1 MNFRKIKSLLR
12 NKKFLIIL
20 TIFILIFSYFLFK
33 FTTSKKQ
40 STSYTTSKVEQGT
53 LINTISGSG
62 QVVSLDQIDI
72 KSKISG
78 EVVYLNLKNGKKVN
92 KGDLLLQLDTV
103 EAQKD
108 VWNAKIALENAKLSS
123 KDLTKE
129 SNDNIHTVYLNI
141 LNALTTNYKDISNNF
156 PQIQSMFVSS
166 SYGSNDEDNND
177 IDYYLR
183 LVKFIQK
190 NENSDID
197 LSYWV
202 KTAEQQYLD
211 LKSKYELVQTKA
223 GFLNNSSLDTD
234 IENALLQSYENNQ
247 LLLDL
252 TRQTLSLV
260 QKYQYLIS
268 TRNISTPISSTTTN
282 TQLNYLTNLNTVLVS
297 NTNALNT
304 LKTTLETTK
313 DTAKKVDVN
322 SETQEL
328 TIRQKE
334 LDLTTANTNLNNH
347 FVYAPFSGVLTSINS
362 QLKIGDEISNS
373 TSISTIVTNQQIAE
387 ITLNEVDIAKV
398 KIDQQVNITFDAISD
413 LTLTGKVIEVDSIG
427 STEQGVVTYGV
438 KISFDQQDSKVKAGM
453 SLTAN
458 IITDVKTDVYI
469 INSSAIKEDEN
480 GNYVEILNSD
490 NTISNKYITLGISN
504 DTQTEVIDGIGIN
517 DNIIIKTTT
526 NSKNTK
532 NSTNSF
538 SMPGMGGDPIR
549 MR

>member
-347 FVYAPFSGVLTSINS
+347 FVYTPFSGVLTSINS

>member
-347 FVYAPFSGVLTSINS
+347 FVYTPFSGVLTSINS

-526 NSKNTK
+526 SSKNTK